1 MKNIILLAR
10 CCNEQQTASLQP
22 PLRPPQGQRLSL
34 VSPSNSSQ
42 GTTPSLQPDCGLTY
56 EVGIKYASRLL
67 VWKLK
72 ASHLSVSSLLCCLV
86 PASMLSF
93 SLLTIGPCDLQGSP
107 QKGTVL
113 KAQATVTIRLPL
125 SGPAQEQKFC
135 VLLRVTWS
143 KQLLPR

>member
-1 MKNIILLAR
+1 MKNLISLAR

-22 PLRPPQGQRLSL
+22 PVRPPQGQRLCL
-34 VSPSNSSQ
+34 LPPSNSSQ
-42 GTTPSLQPDCGLTY
+42 GATPSLQPDCSLTY
-56 EVGIKYASRLL
+56 EVGIKGASRLL

-72 ASHLSVSSLLCCLV
+72 ASHLSASSLLPCLV

-113 KAQATVTIRLPL
+113 KAQATLTIRLRL
-125 SGPAQEQKFC
+125 SGPAQGQRFC
-135 VLLRVTWS
+135 FLLGVTWS